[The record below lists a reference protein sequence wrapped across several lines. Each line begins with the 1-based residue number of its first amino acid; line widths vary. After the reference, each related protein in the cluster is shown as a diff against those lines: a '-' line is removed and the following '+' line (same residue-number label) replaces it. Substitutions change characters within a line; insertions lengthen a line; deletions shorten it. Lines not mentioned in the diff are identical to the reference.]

1 MVVYPAKRDY
11 LLSFMFKRR
20 EGKDNLNE
28 GGTTKGLRLSS
39 LVGEEWRFLLRFYKG
54 YSSSK

>member
-11 LLSFMFKRR
+11 LLSSKIKRLK
-20 EGKDNLNE
+20 GKDNLNE

-39 LVGEEWRFLLRFYKG
+39 LVWEEWRFLLHKG
-54 YSSSK
+54 